1 MGRMAASAPSAPSA
15 PTAPTTRPNVL
26 YLHSHD
32 TGRYVQPYGH
42 NIPTPAYQRLAEE
55 GVLFRQNFCIG
66 PTCSPSRA
74 ALLTGQTPHSCGQLG
89 LAHRGF
95 ELQHP
100 ERHLAWTLRNNG
112 YETTLVGVQHVVRS
126 DPART
131 GYQNVPDL
139 KTRKAEHVLPAAL
152 NVLRDY
158 AQGPRAQPFY
168 LDVGFTETHRVFHE
182 ADPSQSAAEDPRYCA
197 PAAVLPDTP
206 ETRKDMA
213 DFKAS
218 ARVLDHAVG
227 KILDA
232 LDEHGLA
239 DDTLVILTTD
249 HGIAFPHMKCNLT
262 DHGTGVL
269 LIVRGPASAPTLRGG
284 TVVDP
289 LVTHLDVYP
298 TVCDVTGLEHPEWL
312 QGSSL
317 LPLAGG
323 KVERL
328 HEEIFGEVN
337 YHAAYEPQRSVRTE
351 RWRYIRRYDNFG
363 KPILANVDDGL
374 SKDVW
379 LRFGWPEQDTVP
391 EQLYDVVFDP
401 QERHNLAGDARYAGT
416 LAQMK
421 GRLERWMRE
430 TDDPLLEGDVPMPE
444 GAKANAQS
452 DLTPRGV

>member
-1 MGRMAASAPSAPSA
+1 MPPA
-15 PTAPTTRPNVL
+15 TKQPNVL

-112 YETTLVGVQHVVRS
+112 YATTLAGVQHVVRG
-126 DPART
+126 DPGKT
-131 GYQNVPDL
+131 GYEHVPEL
-139 KTRKAEHVLPAAL
+139 KTRTAEHVLPAAL
-152 NVLRDY
+152 DALRDY
-158 AQGPRAQPFY
+158 TAGPRTKPFY
-168 LDVGFTETHRVFHE
+168 MDVGFSETHRVFHK
-182 ADPSQSAAEDPRYCA
+182 ADPSKSAAEDARYCT
-197 PAAVLPDTP
+197 PPAVLPDTP
-206 ETRKDMA
+206 ETRQDMA
-213 DFKAS
+213 DFTAS
-218 ARVLDHAVG
+218 ARVLDGAVG

-239 DDTLVILTTD
+239 ANTLVILTTD

-269 LIVRGPASAPTLRGG
+269 LILRGPDGCEELHGG
-284 TVVDP
+284 TVVDQM
-289 LVTHLDVYP
+289 VTHLDVFP
-298 TVCDVTGLEHPEWL
+298 TVCDVIGIDHPDWL
-312 QGSSL
+312 QGQSL

-328 HEEIFGEVN
+328 HDEIFGEVN
-337 YHAAYEPQRSVRTE
+337 YHAAYEPQRSVRTD
-351 RWRYIRRYDNFG
+351 RWRYIRRYDSFG
-363 KPILANVDDGL
+363 KPILANCDDGL

-379 LRFGWPEQDTVP
+379 LRYGWPEQDTVP
-391 EQLYDVVFDP
+391 EQLYDLVFDP
-401 QERHNLAGDARYAGT
+401 QERHNLATDPRYAQT
-416 LAQMK
+416 LEQMK
-421 GRLERWMRE
+421 GRLERWMRA
-430 TDDPLLEGDVPMPE
+430 TDDPLLEGDIPMPE
-444 GAKANAQS
+444 GARANAQS
-452 DLTPRGV
+452 DQTPRGV

>member
-1 MGRMAASAPSAPSA
+1 M
-15 PTAPTTRPNVL
+15 RPNVL

-32 TGRYVQPYGH
+32 TGRFVQPYGH

-100 ERHLAWTLRNNG
+100 ERHLAWTLRNAG

-126 DPART
+126 DPGKT
-131 GYQNVPDL
+131 GYEYVPEL
-139 KTRKAEHVLPAAL
+139 KTRKAEHVMPAAL

-158 AQGPRAQPFY
+158 AAGPRTQPFF

-182 ADPSQSAAEDPRYCA
+182 ADPSKSAAEDPRYCA
-197 PAAVLPDTP
+197 PPPVLPDTP

-218 ARVLDHAVG
+218 ARVLDHAIG

-269 LIVRGPASAPTLRGG
+269 LIIRGPASTPALRGG
-284 TVVDP
+284 TVVDA

-298 TVCDVTGLEHPEWL
+298 TVCDVTGIAHPEWL
-312 QGSSL
+312 QGASL
-317 LPLAGG
+317 LPLTGG
-323 KVERL
+323 EVERL
-328 HEEIFGEVN
+328 HEEVFGEVN

-401 QERHNLAGDARYAGT
+401 QERHNLAGDTRYAQTVEHMRG
-416 LAQMK
+416 L
-421 GRLERWMRE
+421 LERWMRE
-430 TDDPLLEGDVPMPE
+430 TADPLLEGDVPMPE
-444 GAKANAQS
+444 GARANAQS
-452 DLTPRGV
+452 DVTPRGV

>member
-1 MGRMAASAPSAPSA
+1 MK
-15 PTAPTTRPNVL
+15 PNVL

-100 ERHLAWTLRNNG
+100 ERHLAWTLQNSG
-112 YETTLVGVQHVVRS
+112 YVTTLVGVQHVVRS
-126 DPART
+126 DPGKT
-131 GYQNVPDL
+131 GYQHVPAL

-152 NVLRDY
+152 DVLREY
-158 AQGPRAQPFY
+158 AQGPRTQPFY
-168 LDVGFTETHRVFHE
+168 LDVGFTETHRVFPE
-182 ADPSQSAAEDPRYCA
+182 ADPSQSAAEDARYCA
-197 PAAVLPDTP
+197 PPPVLPDTP

-218 ARVLDHAVG
+218 ARVLDHAIG

-232 LDEHGLA
+232 LDENGLA

-269 LIVRGPASAPTLRGG
+269 LILRGPASAPELRGG
-284 TVVDP
+284 KVVDA

-298 TVCDVTGLEHPEWL
+298 TVCDVTAMEHPEWL
-312 QGSSL
+312 QGASL

-323 KVERL
+323 EVERL
-328 HEEIFGEVN
+328 HDEVFGEVN

-363 KPILANVDDGL
+363 KPILANVDDGY
-374 SKDVW
+374 SKEVW
-379 LRFGWPEQDTVP
+379 MRYGWPEQDTAP

-401 QERHNLAGDARYAGT
+401 QERHNLAGDARYGQT
-416 LAQMK
+416 LEQMR

-430 TDDPLLEGDVPMPE
+430 TEDPLLEGDVPLPE
-444 GAKANAQS
+444 GARANAQS
-452 DLTPRGV
+452 DVTPRGV

>member
-1 MGRMAASAPSAPSA
+1 MK
-15 PTAPTTRPNVL
+15 PNVL

-32 TGRYVQPYGH
+32 TGRFIQPHGY

-55 GVLFRQNFCIG
+55 GVFFRQNFCIG

-100 ERHLAWTLRNNG
+100 ERHLAWTLQNNG
-112 YETTLVGVQHVVRS
+112 YVTTLVGVQHVVRN
-126 DPART
+126 DPGKT
-131 GYQNVPDL
+131 GYQHVPEL
-139 KTRKAEHVLPAAL
+139 KTRKAEHVMPAAL

-158 AQGPRAQPFY
+158 AQGPRTQPFY
-168 LDVGFTETHRVFHE
+168 LDVGFTETHRVFHD
-182 ADPSQSAAEDPRYCA
+182 ADPDKSAAEDPRYCL
-197 PAAVLPDTP
+197 PPPVLPDTP

-218 ARVLDHAVG
+218 ARVLDHAIG

-239 DDTLVILTTD
+239 ENTLVILTTD

-269 LIVRGPASAPTLRGG
+269 LIVRGPATAPALRGG
-284 TVVDP
+284 KVVDA
-289 LVTHLDVYP
+289 LVTHLDVFP
-298 TVCDVTGLEHPEWL
+298 TVCDVTGIDHPDWL

-317 LPLAGG
+317 IPIADG

-328 HEEIFGEVN
+328 HDEIFGEVN
-337 YHAAYEPQRSVRTE
+337 YHAAYEPQRSVRTD
-351 RWRYIRRYDNFG
+351 RWRYIKRYDNFG
-363 KPILANVDDGL
+363 KPILANCDEGL
-374 SKDVW
+374 SKEVW
-379 LRFGWPEQDTVP
+379 MRYGWPEQDTVG

-401 QERHNLAGDARYAGT
+401 MERHNLATDERYSHT
-416 LAQMK
+416 LDQMRS
-421 GRLERWMRE
+421 RLERWMKATE
-430 TDDPLLEGDVPMPE
+430 DPLLDGDVPLPE
-444 GAKANAQS
+444 GARANPQS
-452 DLTPRGV
+452 DQTPRAV